1 MIQEIPHTP
10 AAVWRWRWLAIWG
23 PRHRHTAVAERREA
37 AAWSSACRHTQDDS
51 APQGAVTDPRRRLR
65 SPQTTATVRIWW
77 WQWQSQRLRRKW
89 RPGRGQQRVT
99 SWHCSTYLRLQSFAF
114 CIWSYFCYC
123 CFIIILVSVVFT
135 LSHIDVQILF
145 ARLSCMLCVCFSMF
159 VSYCTFDS
167 PCCDILFPLAL
178 QNIHFDSYFLQK
190 KNRFETSFFVGHCIK
205 PGCLQLLAVEISLV
219 LLEIWANVK
228 WHAQSV
234 N

>member
-114 CIWSYFCYC
+114 CIWSYFC
-123 CFIIILVSVVFT
+123 FIIILVSVVFT
-135 LSHIDVQILF
+135 LSHIDVEILF
-145 ARLSCMLCVCFSMF
+145 ARLSCMLCLFFHVCVVLYIWQPVLWYF
-159 VSYCTFDS
+159 VPDSCTKHSFWQ
-167 PCCDILFPLAL
+167 F
-178 QNIHFDSYFLQK
+178 FLQK
-190 KNRFETSFFVGHCIK
+190 K
-205 PGCLQLLAVEISLV
+205 
-219 LLEIWANVK
+219 
-228 WHAQSV
+228 
-234 N
+234 